1 MNEPQL
7 PPDEVRFCPGC
18 GGARVDFS
26 SLVGGEATCKGC
38 GWKGSREELLVV
50 PIKHDYMGKDHLLLA
65 MMSDIRSMLSGE
77 LGVPYLKFL
86 LKWGFLEADVRNLKD
101 TLDNKKFSRY
111 LAVIAHAVLKAVIEA
126 KENEVP
132 NGATVQ

>member
-1 MNEPQL
+1 MSELQL
-7 PPDEVRFCPGC
+7 PTDEVRFCPDC

-26 SLVGGEATCKGC
+26 SLVGGDASCKGC
-38 GWKGSREELLVV
+38 GWKGSRDDLLVV
-50 PIKHDYMGKDHLLLA
+50 PIRHDYMGKDHLLLA
-65 MMSDIRSMLSGE
+65 MMSDVRSMMAGQ

-86 LKWGFLEADVRNLKD
+86 LKWGFLEADVNNLKG

-111 LAVIAHAVLKAVIEA
+111 LATIAHSVLKALIEA

-132 NGATVQ
+132 DDTTVQ